1 MRCPSLAAPSF
12 RALLC
17 VLIQAPLLA
26 ACSDTDEDPPP
37 APAGC
42 DTAALKLEP
51 GDPNGHKDPFGAKAA
66 GQARAGKVT
75 DLAGIAQP
83 GHGRQ
88 KIEPGDFVLA
98 NDKIVVFIED
108 KDFSDGYARFG
119 GEILSIDKANAEG
132 KPTGISMYGETLTGL
147 SIEMVDP
154 TSVTVLKDGS
164 DGGEAVVRVT
174 GKLSKIPFMQGPLE
188 YLFPRAYE
196 LEAAYDYVLRPGEER
211 VTMRV
216 GVVNATNE
224 PIDFGTDRPDPD
236 ELLGFFHYSNAQL
249 VTPEFGFEE
258 PSGRVAWA
266 GYDGGD
272 FGFAFR
278 FPDNDLAYG
287 LTVSGFSLFYGPGFV
302 AEACSAKTADR
313 MDIIAG
319 GPDYDGLREAVRR
332 ATGEAPWREVTG
344 KVEDAQGNG
353 VPGAW
358 LHAVSAEG
366 AYLSRTRTGSDGSF
380 VVHVPPGAPVTLV
393 PQKRGF
399 APHAGFGIGADEA
412 TATIPLDPNGTI
424 HVVAKDAATAAAL
437 PVRVQ
442 VVPQDSLAGSPE
454 AFGTPDETNGRLHQV
469 FAMDGDA
476 TVSVPP
482 GQHSV
487 IVSRGYEWE
496 LVATDVTVAAGETL
510 EVPVDLA
517 HSVDTAGVMCAD
529 FHIHSQFSAD
539 SNDRAVQK
547 VRGAIADG
555 LDIPVSSEHE
565 WVEDFQPLIQD
576 MGLTQWAFGMAS
588 EELTTFK
595 WGHFG
600 VVPMTPDPTKA
611 NNGAVDWI
619 GKDPK
624 DVFALVR
631 ALPENPVLI
640 VNHPSGGGFG
650 AYFSAAGLDR
660 KTGKGRDGF
669 WSDDFDA
676 IEVFNDSDFEANRKD
691 SVADW
696 FALLEAG
703 MTFWAVGSSDSHH
716 LRTSPIGYPRTCL
729 SFGHDDPTML
739 TKEMVRDAIASGAST
754 ISGGLYMTA
763 TGPNGESPGQ
773 MVQAGAGGMA
783 TFTITIES
791 ASWVNADTLETIVNG
806 QTVSTEALIPV
817 DGWAGPS
824 KKYSNQV
831 TVTLDPSRPRNWVL
845 FHAKGAG
852 DLAPLHPGRRPFAV
866 ANPFFLKP

>member
-17 VLIQAPLLA
+17 VLVQMPLVA
-26 ACSDTDEDPPP
+26 ACSGTDEEPPG
-37 APAGC
+37 ATDC
-42 DTAALKLEP
+42 SALKFEA
-51 GDPNGHKDPFGAKAA
+51 GDPSGHKDPFGAKAA

-75 DLAGIAQP
+75 ELAGIAQP

-88 KIEPGDFVLA
+88 RIEPGDFVLA

-132 KPTGISMYGETLTGL
+132 KPTGVSMYNETLTGI
-147 SIEMVDP
+147 SVEMIDP

-164 DGGEAVVRVT
+164 DGGEAVVRVA
-174 GKLSKIPFMQGPLE
+174 GKLSKIPFMQGPLS
-188 YLFPRAYE
+188 YLFPRTYE
-196 LEAAYDYVLRPGEER
+196 LEAVYDYVLRPGEER
-211 VTMRV
+211 VTMRM

-224 PIDFGTDRPDPD
+224 PLDLGVERPDPD
-236 ELLGFFHYSNAQL
+236 ELFGFFQSSNAQL
-249 VTPEFGFEE
+249 VTQEFGFAE
-258 PSGRVAWA
+258 PKGRVAWA
-266 GYDGGD
+266 GFDGGD
-272 FGFAFR
+272 FGFAYR
-278 FPDNDLAYG
+278 IPGHELAYG

-302 AEACSAKTADR
+302 VEACSAKSIDR
-313 MDIIAG
+313 ADIIAG
-319 GPDYDGLREAVRR
+319 GPDYDGLGEAVRR
-332 ATGEAPWREVTG
+332 VAGEAPWREIKG

-353 VPGAW
+353 IASAW
-358 LHAVSAEG
+358 LHAVGADG
-366 AYLSRTRTGSDGSF
+366 AYLSRTRTDSEGAF
-380 VVHVPPGAPVTLV
+380 VVHAPPGASVTLV
-393 PQKRGF
+393 PQKQGY
-399 APHAGFGIGADEA
+399 APHAGFGVGANEA

-424 HVVAKDAATAAAL
+424 HVVAKDTATGVAL

-442 VVPQDSLAGSPE
+442 VVPKNVLAGAPE
-454 AFGTPDETNGRLHQV
+454 AFGVPDEVNGRLHQV
-469 FAMDGDA
+469 FAMDGNA
-476 TVSVPP
+476 TVAVPP
-482 GQHSV
+482 GEHTV

-496 LVATDVTVAAGETL
+496 LLSTDVTVAAGAMV
-510 EVPVDLA
+510 EVPANLA
-517 HSVDTAGVMCAD
+517 HSVDSTGVMCAD

-539 SNDRAVQK
+539 SSDRIVQK
-547 VRGAIADG
+547 VRSAIADG

-565 WVEDFQPLIQD
+565 WVADFQPLIQD

-588 EELTTFK
+588 EELTTFT

-600 VVPMTPDPTKA
+600 VLPMTPDLTKA

-631 ALPENPVLI
+631 ALPDNPVLI

-660 KTGKGRDGF
+660 KTGKGREGF

-703 MTFWAVGSSDSHH
+703 MTVFAVGSSDSHY
-716 LRTSPIGYPRTCL
+716 LRTSPVGYPRTCL
-729 SFGHDDPTML
+729 PFGHDDPTKL
-739 TKEMVRDAIASGAST
+739 TKLLVRDAVGNGSAT
-754 ISGGLYMTA
+754 ISGGLFMTA
-763 TGPNGESPGQ
+763 AGPNGEKPGQ
-773 MVQAGAGGMA
+773 MVTAGAGGMA
-783 TFTITIES
+783 TFTLTIES
-791 ASWVNADTLETIVNG
+791 ASWVDASTLETIVNG
-806 QTVSTEALIPV
+806 KTVSTEPLVPV

-824 KKYSNQV
+824 KKFVNQV
-831 TVTLDPSRPRNWVL
+831 TVTLDPSRPRNWVM
-845 FHAKGAG
+845 FHAKGDG
-852 DLAPLHPGRRPFAV
+852 DLAPLHPGRRPFA
-866 ANPFFLKP
+866 ASNPFFLTP